1 MGGSLIFLLMNKI
14 SIGKAERALLIFVLA
29 TALVAGCGDDSGSGS
44 STGEAP
50 TDVKTGSLSK
60 ASFIMQADAIC
71 QKETEAMQR
80 QLSTYLAPK
89 AKEKSVQSPLV
100 EYADEVI
107 ENIVGPAY
115 DAQIEQIAA
124 LGAPE
129 GDEAEVEAI
138 LVALDR
144 TIERATDESVA
155 FVRSGASFGEAT
167 KLAEAY
173 GLEFCAGA

>member
-1 MGGSLIFLLMNKI
+1 MNKV
-14 SIGKAERALLIFVLA
+14 SIGKAARALIVFVLA
-29 TALVAGCGDDSGSGS
+29 TALVSGCGDDSSGS
-44 STGEAP
+44 STPEAP
-50 TDVKTGSLSK
+50 AEVTTGSLSK
-60 ASFIMQADAIC
+60 ASFIKQADAIC

-80 QLSTYLAPK
+80 ELTTYLASRTK
-89 AKEKSVQSPLV
+89 NKSVQSPLV

-107 ENIVGPAY
+107 EKIVGPAY

-138 LVALDR
+138 LTALGQ
-144 TIERATDESVA
+144 TIERATDESAA
-155 FVRSGASFGEAT
+155 FVQSGASFGEAT

>member
-1 MGGSLIFLLMNKI
+1 VW
-14 SIGKAERALLIFVLA
+14 ALLFFVLA
-29 TALVAGCGDDSGSGS
+29 TALVAGCGDDSSSGS
-44 STGEAP
+44 STSETPA
-50 TDVKTGSLSK
+50 DVPTGSLSK
-60 ASFIMQADAIC
+60 ASFIEQADAIC

-80 QLSTYLAPK
+80 ELTAYLTPR
-89 AKEKSVQSPLV
+89 AKNKSAQSPLV
-100 EYADEVI
+100 EYADEVMVK
-107 ENIVGPAY
+107 IVGPAY

-138 LVALDR
+138 LTALGQ

-155 FVRSGASFGEAT
+155 FVQGGASFGEAT